1 MKVMFDSEQMLLW
14 LQRDFGIFMV
24 NLFDIHVAMNF
35 LTKENMGFGKV
46 FKRFIPDKEIHM
58 RYKRAD
64 WRFDYM
70 KEISY
75 IELVL

>member
-1 MKVMFDSEQMLLW
+1 MKVMFDSKQMLLW

-24 NLFDIHVAMNF
+24 NLFDIHVAMNS

-64 WRFDYM
+64 WRFDTM
-70 KEISY
+70 REISC
-75 IELVL
+75 IEHDH